1 MKQLDLFTSGRE
13 AGGGP
18 AEAAAAALASPAGGA
33 VLVAR
38 GALAGEELLFAIL
51 DDHLAAVPGDPSLL
65 ALPLRVVVP
74 SRSLRLHVAAALVR
88 RRARAAAGVVVQT
101 LHGLACEILERAGD
115 EVPPGM
121 LAFEVLAERLAR
133 AEPELRRGLGDLVDG
148 FAAVASTLADL
159 LDAGFEPA
167 HAGAAEEVLASE
179 GRSAG
184 AAEVLRARALVRV
197 AARAEEAM
205 RHHGLARRST
215 VLRRAAER
223 LAADPA
229 RVLPARLVLLHGF
242 AAASGVAADLLQAL
256 ARHRSARL
264 LLDHPPRPAGLGE
277 ADGALEEAFTEPL
290 AERLGGT
297 GPSPARATRQT
308 SRPCISPGEKEG
320 GPIAPPRVES
330 FSAAG
335 AEGEARELA
344 RRLRALLDA
353 GARPEGIGVVARDL
367 APYRLALR
375 RQLRRLGVPFS
386 GIGEKGA
393 LTPAGR
399 RGRAVVELLRQG
411 EEVAADRWLD
421 ACEAVP
427 SPGPQVDLRLAF
439 HALGAGR
446 LHEVAELRPDD
457 FSAGYA
463 LPVRLGL
470 ATAGAP
476 DGARSAG
483 GDPADP
489 LRDDPEPGEP
499 AGGDPAAAGEVV
511 AARRRVSGRRLR
523 LAIRAAVQVR
533 ARLGG
538 WPAQAPAAAQLARL
552 HDLLAEDLGWS
563 PRPGQPLAVALAEL
577 RGELPGD
584 LPGGMALGRGE
595 LALLLARVL
604 ETVEADA
611 LGGVGGGVQVLSA
624 VEARARTFDHLFL
637 AGLNREVFPR
647 AVREDPLLS
656 DELRRALRH
665 VLPDVPMR
673 RAAFDEERYLF
684 AQLLSA
690 APSVTLSWQ
699 VADDDGKPLSPSPWI
714 ERTAADLPTVH
725 APALYEAAAAAAA
738 DGARPRPA
746 DEQLVLAALHGT
758 RRSFGEL
765 LPLALGEA
773 RAEWGPAVYALDA
786 ADLAAARLRVL
797 DEFDPDPRTPEGR
810 AAAGELGPYLGF
822 VGRLGALHEGVP
834 EPRRRDLYVTALEAL
849 AGCPWQLFLTRLL
862 RLEPPPDALGAL
874 PAADAQR
881 LGNLVHAALA
891 RLVREAEDG
900 GGGPGPVLVGAAGG
914 RPRGMKRRSLIG
926 DGGLQ
931 SIGSPPATPADPLP
945 GLPEPP
951 GPCPAVAGGEGDAPA
966 PDAWTS
972 VVLVSW
978 PGAAALERLVLEEA
992 ERQLAADG
1000 LNLPGLARALALR
1013 ALPLLAVA
1021 RQVDW
1026 AEDEAAV
1033 LPVLGGEIAG
1043 QLAVRDAAGQPRTL
1057 HFRAD
1062 RLDLA
1067 GGRLRYSD
1075 YKTGRAISRARRSE
1089 TRRRHLLARVRAGTY
1104 LQAVAYL
1111 LSAGQ
1116 GPGASDQTA
1125 GQGPGAS
1132 DLTPGAASAAEA
1144 EGRYLFLRPELD
1156 AEEREYRVTAGDDEL
1171 TAAFAAAV
1179 AAALGAWD
1187 AGSFFP
1193 RLVAPGGREEPKRC
1207 SFCTVAEACLRGD
1220 PGARRRLLAWA
1231 ETARETGAGGGATRD
1246 QPAAAF
1252 LAAWDLP
1259 AKAQAASL
1267 TGSAGSL
1274 PGAPA
1279 IGGTPGRSD

>member
-1 MKQLDLFTSGRE
+1 MKQLDLFASGRE

-38 GALAGEELLFAIL
+38 GALASEELLFAIL
-51 DDHLAAVPGDPSLL
+51 DDYLAAVPGDPSLL

-148 FAAVASTLADL
+148 FTAVASTLADL

-264 LLDHPPRPAGLGE
+264 LLDRPPRPAGLGE
-277 ADGALEEAFTEPL
+277 ADGALEQAFTEPL

-297 GPSPARATRQT
+297 GPGR
-308 SRPCISPGEKEG
+308 EKEC

-375 RQLRRLGVPFS
+375 RHLRRLGVPFS

-393 LTPAGR
+393 LTPGGR

-446 LHEVAELRPDD
+446 LHEVAELRSDD
-457 FSAGYA
+457 FAAGYA

-476 DGARSAG
+476 DGARSPG

-499 AGGDPAAAGEVV
+499 GGGDPAAAGEVV

-563 PRPGQPLAVALAEL
+563 PRPGQPLAAALGEL

-584 LPGGMALGRGE
+584 LALGRGE
-595 LALLLARVL
+595 LALLVARVL

-738 DGARPRPA
+738 NGARPRPA

-765 LPLALGEA
+765 LALALGEA
-773 RAEWGPAVYALDA
+773 RAEWGPAVYALDS

-797 DEFDPDPRTPEGR
+797 DELDPDPRTPEGR
-810 AAAGELGPYLGF
+810 AVAGELGPYLGF

-849 AGCPWQLFLTRLL
+849 AGCPWQTFLTRLL

-900 GGGPGPVLVGAAGG
+900 GGGPGPVLLGAAGG
-914 RPRGMKRRSLIG
+914 RPRGMKRRSLVG

-931 SIGSPPATPADPLP
+931 SIGSPPATPRSPSLP
-945 GLPEPP
+945 S
-951 GPCPAVAGGEGDAPA
+951 GGEGDAPA
-966 PDAWTS
+966 PDARTS

-978 PGAAALERLVLEEA
+978 PGAAALDRLVLEEA

-1026 AEDEAAV
+1026 GEDEAAF

-1075 YKTGRAISRARRSE
+1075 YKTGRAISRARRAE

-1132 DLTPGAASAAEA
+1132 DQTAGQGPGASDPTRVAASAPEA

-1259 AKAQAASL
+1259 ASAQAAAPANGG
-1267 TGSAGSL
+1267 TPRRSAA
-1274 PGAPA
+1274 APA
-1279 IGGTPGRSD
+1279 IGGTLGRSAAAPANGGTPGRSE